1 MSSFLE
7 KMKQQKLLS
16 VTLLLITLVLG
27 IVLGTLINTGVKA
40 AKDGSPVAPD
50 ATPITIPQASAVG
63 NEFTK
68 LAKRLEASVVYIH
81 SDYLVKPE
89 KQSKKAPDEDED
101 QGAEP
106 APKDPQDML
115 RRFFGPGQTPKPFR
129 QEGSGTGFIV
139 DRNGYIIT
147 NDNVVD
153 KADRIKVRL
162 INDDTEYRAHV
173 VGIDPESDIAVIKV
187 DSKRQLPP
195 VQIANSDGVEV
206 G

>member
-1 MSSFLE
+1 SSERKGCPRMSSFLE

-27 IVLGTLINTGVKA
+27 IVLGTLINTGVRA

-50 ATPITIPQASAVG
+50 ATPITIPQPSAVG

-89 KQSKKAPDEDED
+89 KQTKKAPDEDED

-115 RRFFGPGQTPKPFR
+115 RRFFGQGQTPKPFR
-129 QEGSGTGFIV
+129 QEGSGTG
-139 DRNGYIIT
+139 YIIT
-147 NDNVVD
+147 NDHVVD

-187 DSKRQLPP
+187 DSKRQ
-195 VQIANSDGVEV
+195 
-206 G
+206 